1 MAGVWKYLRINLE
14 TRMSTPK
21 VKLINKKHVKQF
33 ALACAEPRA
42 HKFTRVSGEFYIRCE
57 AHLKEFIRQDVHH
70 LPSKGKTIK

>member
-1 MAGVWKYLRINLE
+1 MNHDLKIR
-14 TRMSTPK
+14 

-33 ALACAEPRA
+33 ALTCAEPRA

-57 AHLKEFIRQDVHH
+57 AHLKEFTRQYVHH